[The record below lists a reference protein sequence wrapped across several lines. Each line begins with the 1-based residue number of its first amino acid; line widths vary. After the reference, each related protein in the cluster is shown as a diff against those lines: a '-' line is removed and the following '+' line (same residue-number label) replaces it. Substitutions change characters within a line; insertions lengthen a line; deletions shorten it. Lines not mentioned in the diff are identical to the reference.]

1 MLRLACSCGT
11 HSRSRLSLAAKYV
24 SKPLELKVL
33 SGIDSNSKGN
43 ICGACGYSLFFQ
55 FAPRLYCSLAC
66 LLVSSTTKLSSLLFV
81 RYQIMDRKKI
91 CFISSICRL
100 MSMESVFLGKF
111 LIGIY
116 VLHFILDFALSLGW
130 PVEVVVIG
138 DLNHCNPLLIWFKD
152 TSIRIFL
159 QGLG

>member
-55 FAPRLYCSLAC
+55 FAHWLAC

-81 RYQIMDRKKI
+81 RYQSMNCRKK
-91 CFISSICRL
+91 CS
-100 MSMESVFLGKF
+100 F
-111 LIGIY
+111 LIQSDNYMYILNTFLVKKLTLMKLQCGPSMNFWVDPY
-116 VLHFILDFALSLGW
+116 PFIESRKQDWST
-130 PVEVVVIG
+130 
-138 DLNHCNPLLIWFKD
+138 H
-152 TSIRIFL
+152 
-159 QGLG
+159 